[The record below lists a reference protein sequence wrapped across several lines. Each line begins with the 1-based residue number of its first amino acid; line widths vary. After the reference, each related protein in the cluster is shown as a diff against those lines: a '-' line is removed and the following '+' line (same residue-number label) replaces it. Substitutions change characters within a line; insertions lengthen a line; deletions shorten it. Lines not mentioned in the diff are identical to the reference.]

1 MVKFRLKV
9 LRAERDM
16 TQTRLVE
23 LTGIRRPTI
32 SAIENNSTKVIKLDH
47 IDRICQALNCNPAD
61 LFLFTNQES
70 YLRH

>member
-70 YLRH
+70 YLRR